1 MATAS
6 TPNLTNVDQ
15 WKRCLHCGTLNEADN
30 YSCECGAA
38 WTDEYRSVGL
48 RFTLNEQEIEQVRRA
63 FIDYEFDSGQGML
76 QYPLLPYRQHAPA
89 HLFPVG
95 ATPLHRLDAL
105 SDHYERDIYIKNEGD
120 NPSGCFKDRET
131 LACLLNSRRKGFKK
145 AVIYSSGN
153 AAASAALFA
162 EHLGIQLITFV
173 AGDTYGEK
181 IRYIQEHGSDVVVVG
196 GPHTTFEEG
205 FRLYARLNAQGVF
218 HKQGFDNWAVR
229 NPYRVQGDK
238 TTAVEIARQL
248 LAAGENPVPDYVIV
262 PSANGSHLAGL
273 WRGFQEI
280 EQLGIIE
287 SLPKMVVAGIQHA
300 NPICEAVRREQPE
313 KPVVCSLEELQP
325 QDAKMGSIIVAEEGY
340 DSVEA
345 AKAVL
350 ESGGDSVEVGAETIQ
365 HSMAD
370 FLEIEHEQ
378 ALDQAILPEPA
389 SCIAISAVEQL
400 RQRGILQPGEVAVPV
415 ITGHGIKAQDT
426 IRNMLRDKPKLI
438 HRMEQIVQRK
448 QNQLLLRRSKKIG
461 RRVNVSAHYAKVRKA
476 FLRLNR
482 SSYLSTP

>member
-1 MATAS
+1 
-6 TPNLTNVDQ
+6 VDQ

-30 YSCECGAA
+30 YSCECGAG

-48 RFTLNEQEIEQVRRA
+48 RFTLNEREIEQVRRA
-63 FIDYEFDSGQGML
+63 FINYQFDDGRGIL
-76 QYPLLPYRQHAPA
+76 QYPLLPYRQYAPDG
-89 HLFPVG
+89 LFPVG
-95 ATPLHRLDAL
+95 ATPLYRLEGLGDY
-105 SDHYERDIYIKNEGD
+105 YERDIFIKNEGD

-131 LACLLNSRRKGFKK
+131 LACLLNSRRQGLKK

-173 AGDTYGEK
+173 AGDTYEEK

-218 HKQGFDNWAVR
+218 QKQGFDNWAVR

-248 LAAGENPVPDYVIV
+248 LVAGKDPVPDYVIV

-273 WRGFQEI
+273 WRGFQEM
-280 EQLGIIE
+280 EQLGIID

-300 NPICEAVRREQPE
+300 NPICEAVRREQQQE
-313 KPVVCSLEELQP
+313 PVVCTLEALNP
-325 QDAKMGSIIVAEEGY
+325 QDAEMGSIIVAEEGY

-345 AKAVL
+345 AKAVI
-350 ESGGDSVEVGAETIQ
+350 ESGGTGVEVGAASIQ
-365 HSMAD
+365 HSMVD
-370 FLEIEHEQ
+370 FLDKEKEL
-378 ALDQAILPEPA
+378 ALDQSILPEPA
-389 SCIAISAVEQL
+389 SCIAIAAVKQL
-400 RQRGILQPGEVAVPV
+400 CQRGILQPGETAVPV
-415 ITGHGIKAQDT
+415 ITGHGIKAQAT
-426 IRNMLRDKPKLI
+426 ICKLLLGKPKLI
-438 HRMEQIVQRK
+438 KRMNRIVEHKRQ
-448 QNQLLLRRSKKIG
+448 QLRLQPSKHIG
-461 RRVNVSAHYAKVRKA
+461 RRVNVRAQYSKVRQT
-476 FLRLNR
+476 FLRLHAHTR
-482 SSYLSTP
+482 FSTV